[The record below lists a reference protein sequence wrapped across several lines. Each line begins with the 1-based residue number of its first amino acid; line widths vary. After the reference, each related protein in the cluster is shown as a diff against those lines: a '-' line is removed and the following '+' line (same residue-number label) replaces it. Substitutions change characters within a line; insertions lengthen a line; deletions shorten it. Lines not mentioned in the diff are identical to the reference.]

1 METVLVDSPLRPLLV
16 VAGNLALD
24 FANTIDDP
32 GGPNHFDHIQDMP
45 RLLAWARNIGVLS
58 DQRYDELAA
67 LVQSQ
72 PTVAAASLR
81 RAHNLRRTVQ
91 AVFGAIVDDQ
101 PIPEQPWRDL
111 RRSIAES
118 IGHAEL
124 TGDDDEVQLA
134 WHAAGLDTVAWQA
147 AYAAHELLTGGQL
160 SRIKRCAACPWLYV
174 DHSKNSSRR
183 WCTMDDC
190 GKAEKMRRYVERRA
204 ARRGAGTVEQVSGRQ
219 TSLVTHVTDRSSA
232 LPADGTAR

>member
-1 METVLVDSPLRPLLV
+1 METALIDSPLRPLLV

-24 FANTIDDP
+24 FANTVDDP

-45 RLLAWARNIGVLS
+45 RLLTWARNIEVLS
-58 DQRYDELAA
+58 GQRYDELVA
-67 LVQSQ
+67 LAQSR
-72 PTVAAASLR
+72 PTIAAACLRQAHVLR
-81 RAHNLRRTVQ
+81 RSVQ
-91 AVFGAIVDDQ
+91 RVFGAIADGR

-111 RRSIAES
+111 SGSIAEG

-124 TGDDDEVQLA
+124 TAAHDEVRLTWDIA
-134 WHAAGLDTVAWQA
+134 SLDTVTWQA
-147 AYAAHELLTGGQL
+147 AYAAHELLTAGQL
-160 SRIKRCAACPWLYV
+160 GRIKRCAACPWLYV

-204 ARRGAGTVEQVSGRQ
+204 ARRGVAGGVR
-219 TSLVTHVTDRSSA
+219 
-232 LPADGTAR
+232 